1 MVDLRSSHELWHF
14 LIPTTDKPTYYI
26 NELRRFIRF
35 FHIPDDQTGTAMKIA
50 FANLLNRLDRTTLS
64 VIEARDM
71 LIEAL
76 DAIHAMRP
84 YDFLWRHEV
93 KVLIDGGVR
102 FYRPENMIQVS
113 ANPQPF
119 CTCLKYPFEVCTAT
133 FHPGVI

>member
-1 MVDLRSSHELWHF
+1 MLAFRTNHQLWHF

-35 FHIPDDQTGTAMKIA
+35 FHIPDDQTGTAMRIA
-50 FANLLNRLDRTTLS
+50 FANLLNRLDRNSTS
-64 VIEARDM
+64 VMEARNM

-84 YDFLWRHEV
+84 HDFVWRRGV
-93 KVLIDGGVR
+93 RMSIDGVQ
-102 FYRPENMIQVS
+102 YVRPENMIQVS
-113 ANPQPF
+113 ATPEPH
-119 CTCLKYPFEVCTAT
+119 CTCKEYPLTVCTAT